1 MATTP
6 EGAKPR
12 TTTKKKP
19 AAKKK
24 AAGVAASEK
33 KKRGVGQP
41 TSYRDE
47 YTDWALKLTKLGATD
62 KDMAE
67 AFEVT
72 EQTLNNWKQAHP
84 EFFESI
90 KRAGAT
96 PAMRGSRRFRRCPL
110 GAFAE
115 NARRQM
121 LDATPVVEAAGAGD
135 SGFAAPCGTRRHHT
149 NNSPMPRKPAWNKA
163 AALAAPCGT
172 SLNRGQLRF
181 ALAGPAF
188 RWRGLQALR
197 TSGSTSAPRR
207 RRSR

>member
-1 MATTP
+1 MASTP

-90 KRAGAT
+90 KKGKAIADAEVASKLFHRATGYEHPEDDIKSVNGEIVIT
-96 PAMRGSRRFRRCPL
+96 PTVKHYPPDTTAAIFWLKNRRPDLWRDKIESALTGPGGGPIQMQNTVTFVQAP
-110 GAFAE
+110 
-115 NARRQM
+115 ARPE
-121 LDATPVVEAAGAGD
+121 DDE
-135 SGFAAPCGTRRHHT
+135 
-149 NNSPMPRKPAWNKA
+149 
-163 AALAAPCGT
+163 
-172 SLNRGQLRF
+172 
-181 ALAGPAF
+181 
-188 RWRGLQALR
+188 
-197 TSGSTSAPRR
+197 
-207 RRSR
+207 

>member
-1 MATTP
+1 MP
-6 EGAKPR
+6 
-12 TTTKKKP
+12 P
-19 AAKKK
+19 AGQWEVWRCSRI
-24 AAGVAASEK
+24 AALLGWWRVPIVAATP
-33 KKRGVGQP
+33 GVCRAIRAGEWPVTGTQ
-41 TSYRDE
+41 
-47 YTDWALKLTKLGATD
+47 KGATASPAD
-62 KDMAE
+62 FNLNRV
-67 AFEVT
+67 AF
-72 EQTLNNWKQAHP
+72 QLDAHP

-96 PAMRGSRRFRRCPL
+96 PAMRGFRRFRRCPL

-121 LDATPVVEAAGAGD
+121 LNATPVVEAVGAGD
-135 SGFAAPCGTRRHHT
+135 SGFAAPCGTRRHHVK
-149 NNSPMPRKPAWNKA
+149 SSSMPRKPAWNKA